1 MIKNRTAL
9 VAALAAAAWAAA
21 TPALAIETRSVSG
34 TYGDLGWTAQS
45 TIVGV
50 TSTATGVG
58 GGDPRYFAP
67 MPQYSGVATLI
78 MNYGAGGSFICT
90 GSLMEDR
97 RTILTAAHC
106 VSGGTDARPLSTS
119 VYFYN
124 GNNPETF
131 PAATPSFSYG
141 VSNYTV
147 HSAYTGHVIDQN
159 DIALLTLDNW
169 VDSSISTYGLYGGT
183 DLTGVGY
190 NIAGYGGR
198 SDTGGNAGANLGT
211 GRLRQGDNRY
221 EFRMGDAD
229 FLYPDGRTV
238 WSDVLGEPSSQI
250 AHTYL
255 SDFDNGTS
263 TNDGGCRTVVLGLGL
278 PASSKYCDLGVG
290 ADEVSSAGGDSG
302 GPEFVDGKIASVTS
316 FGLSFGS
323 YYGDIK
329 SGLNSSF
336 GELNGFV
343 PVYIHEDFIR
353 SAFVP
358 EPVSLALVGLGL
370 IGLGLSRRKVSRAA

>member
-9 VAALAAAAWAAA
+9 VAALAAAAFAAA
-21 TPALAIETRSVSG
+21 TPALALETRSVSG
-34 TYGDLGWTAQS
+34 SYGDLSWTAQS
-45 TIVGV
+45 NIVGV
-50 TSTATGVG
+50 TSTATGAA
-58 GGDPRYFAP
+58 GGDPRYFAA

-90 GSLMEDR
+90 GSLMADR

-106 VSGGTDARPLSTS
+106 VSNGTAERPLSTS

-124 GNNPETF
+124 GSNPDTF
-131 PAATPSFSYG
+131 PSSTPSFSYG
-141 VSNYTV
+141 VSNYSV

-159 DIALLTLDNW
+159 DIAMLTLDNW
-169 VDSSISTYGLYGGT
+169 VDSSISSYDLYTG
-183 DLTGVGY
+183 DLTGQGY

-221 EFRMGDAD
+221 DFRLGDAD

-250 AHTYL
+250 EYTYL
-255 SDFDNGTS
+255 ADFDNGRNA
-263 TNDGGCRTVVLGLGL
+263 NDASCRTVVLGLGV

-316 FGLSFGS
+316 FGLSFGAT
-323 YYGDIK
+323 YGDIK
-329 SGLNSSF
+329 PGLNSSF
-336 GELNGFV
+336 GEFNGFV
-343 PVYIHEDFIR
+343 PTSIHADFIR
-353 SAFVP
+353 SSFVP
-358 EPVSLALVGLGL
+358 EPASLALVGLGL
-370 IGLGLSRRKVSRAA
+370 LGLGVSRRKKQQQG